1 MRASRS
7 PGGSVARSPPRD
19 AGRLRRGRPAVLGLW
34 DLNSSARTYTF
45 RVAASGGPEFGAG
58 VVRPLTGYS
67 LRRPGPVDGR
77 SAAAVPG
84 AVRRRVRSLDVV
96 VFCSGFR
103 IDLAFDAPG
112 RSGSGDG
119 TICGA
124 TAGGAG
130 RILAAMR
137 RGGRA
142 PRRGFADALLADG
155 CIGISSCAGM
165 PPKGTRVPGAFSP
178 SRCRSSWPAVPP
190 AGVARAERLAQGG
203 SSSSVLA
210 VCFGAV
216 SGDRFCFPG
225 AVIVV
230 GGWFASLAVQPGD
243 APASRPLFVGQ
254 ELFPRPRLGSRPG
267 SFHRHQEILLD
278 RLFHCRLSQGLPA
291 WSSYLVGLGRKSP
304 RLFRPFI
311 VKAGGV

>member
-1 MRASRS
+1 MVDPRYWVFGISTPRRGPIPSA
-7 PGGSVARSPPRD
+7 SPPS
-19 AGRLRRGRPAVLGLW
+19 GR
-34 DLNSSARTYTF
+34 
-45 RVAASGGPEFGAG
+45 PEFGAG

-119 TICGA
+119 MISGA
-124 TAGGAG
+124 TARGAG
-130 RILAAMR
+130 RMMAAMR
-137 RGGRA
+137 RAGRA

-155 CIGISSCAGM
+155 RIGISSWAGT
-165 PPKGTRVPGAFSP
+165 PPRATCVPGAFRRLGAARRGRPFLRRASP
-178 SRCRSSWPAVPP
+178 TGRDSPR
-190 AGVARAERLAQGG
+190 GG

-210 VCFGAV
+210 VRFGAV
-216 SGDRFCFPG
+216 SGDRFWFLG

-254 ELFPRPRLGSRPG
+254 ELFPRPRLGSRPR
-267 SFHRHQEILLD
+267 SFHCHQEILLD
-278 RLFHCRLSQGLPA
+278 RIFHCCFSQGLPA
-291 WSSYLVGLGRKSP
+291 WSSSLVGFRRKSP